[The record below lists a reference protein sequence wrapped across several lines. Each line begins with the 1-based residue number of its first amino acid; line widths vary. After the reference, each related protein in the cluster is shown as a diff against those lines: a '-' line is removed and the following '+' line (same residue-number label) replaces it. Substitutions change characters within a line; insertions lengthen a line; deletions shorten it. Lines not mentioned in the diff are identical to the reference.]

1 MATYYYNHE
10 SELYHYGI
18 LGMHWGVRRFQNKDG
33 TLTEA
38 GKKRYLTNNGQLT
51 DKGKK
56 AFYNRHGTLS
66 KAGKKY
72 YNITGDYGE
81 DAVNKIMEIRER
93 ERKEK
98 EKLDKAIN
106 RCAKELPKYGI
117 YQDSNDD
124 FKDWFHKDFKRTD
137 IKGACAQDRWK
148 QHKPQITYTVSAND
162 SPEKVKTGID
172 KAKSYFIKNE
182 TKIRNAVA
190 NNMYKYYL
198 LWNEDTFAET
208 GAKPISKAEFA
219 KKLQFY
225 SIQTSEHGIDG
236 IGFMDDDM
244 FFGHELWYYNDKNVA
259 LEG

>member
-1 MATYYYNHE
+1 MATFYLNHE
-10 SELYHYGI
+10 SELYHYGV
-18 LGMHWGVRRFQNKDG
+18 LGMHWGIRRYQNKDG

-38 GKKRYLTNNGQLT
+38 GKKRYLTDKGQLT

-56 AFYNRHGTLS
+56 AFYNRQGTLS

-72 YNITGDYGE
+72 YNMNGDYSE
-81 DAVNKIMEIRER
+81 TAVNKVLEIRER

-98 EKLDKAIN
+98 EKLDKAID

-117 YQDSNDD
+117 YQDSKEN

-148 QHKPQITYTVSAND
+148 QYKPKITYTVMSND

-172 KAKSYFIKNE
+172 KAKSYFITNE
-182 TKIRNAVA
+182 AKIRNAVA

-198 LWNEDTFAET
+198 EWNKDTFAET
-208 GAKPISKAEFA
+208 SSKPISKAEFA

-225 SIQTSEHGIDG
+225 TIQTSANGIDG

-244 FFGHELWYYNDKNVA
+244 FFGHELWYYNDNDIS